1 MPSLSLNATVAV
13 VHMDAG
19 RPSPFMARTSPK
31 LPVRDSDVV
40 LISAKSV
47 GAKQVLVLTD
57 EGNTWRV
64 LAVQNGDATG
74 VFSPEGFTI
83 TGNPRH
89 VWVAATDTPSSF
101 SMGQV
106 LTCPEDS
113 GCDLTQKLVDALPPM
128 PRTPRRPKTET
139 VPFDGRSAR
148 GIANT
153 HTGEALIA
161 TRVDLTPR

>member
-31 LPVRDSDVV
+31 LPVRDRDVV
-40 LISAKSV
+40 LISANSV

-57 EGNTWRV
+57 EKKRRV
-64 LAVQNGDATG
+64 LAVQDGDATG

-89 VWVAATDTPSSF
+89 VWVAATDTPSPF
-101 SMGQV
+101 SVGQV

-113 GCDLTQKLVDALPPM
+113 GCDLTQKLVGALPPM
-128 PRTPRRPKTET
+128 PRTPRRPTTGT

-148 GIANT
+148 GITTA
-153 HTGEALIA
+153 HREAFIA